1 MGRLGLPS
9 LRTSPKATYLKV
21 DEKGQTGKRNN
32 CEEDNERVDRTRG
45 QSRGTLGGSSGRR
58 VLRVVPARIAG
69 LRRSARLPGEQQE
82 AAQAPSAK
90 GAGARRR
97 SGPALLRRSVRS

>member
-21 DEKGQTGKRNN
+21 DENGQTGKRNN
-32 CEEDNERVDRTRG
+32 GVEDNERVDRTRG

-69 LRRSARLPGEQQE
+69 LRQARLPGKQQE